1 MLTIQPKLNS
11 NYTIP
16 SQIKKDNNVN
26 SFLTKNPQDVQ
37 TAPLS
42 AICAN
47 KNINFKARITD
58 DIEHKE
64 YMKMSEEERDV
75 YRRKH
80 TDFFKLINISELYIT
95 RGRSTFSRLPLTF
108 KGDMDDFI
116 DVSRDYNKYRDNK
129 IICVGRSPKW
139 FLNTS
144 LWMKDGIK
152 TYDFCAF
159 SSNWYKRD
167 GNGGGRNQVLVKEK
181 MPTPEEEKAY
191 REYLGR
197 PEVNCTPKEI
207 VRAAKETGKP
217 VIITDY
223 IHSGCGLASFLDIL
237 SKFAEEDGILEDFA
251 KSIKLVTLSSEEYLE
266 YPLQCKNAFAKPTV
280 ILPDRLKPFDIE
292 QEYHDMPG
300 DIMSQV
306 LINKNTNECR
316 STYFPPDAWTVYDPI
331 KYKTGLIPDEIL
343 KTMPKKVVK
352 RSVSRFT
359 DAMKD
364 FRNMMNFHI
373 LDSLNRKNLLKLQH
387 ITK

>member
-1 MLTIQPKLNS
+1 MLKIFPIFNTNYIQHSQTKKKDKINSSLTNPIQDIQP
-11 NYTIP
+11 
-16 SQIKKDNNVN
+16 V
-26 SFLTKNPQDVQ
+26 
-37 TAPLS
+37 PLS
-42 AICAN
+42 AVCVN
-47 KNINFKARITD
+47 KNVSFKARITD

-64 YMKMSEEERDV
+64 YMKLTEEEKDV

-80 TDFFKLINISELYIT
+80 ADFFKLINISELYIR
-95 RGRSTFSRLPLTF
+95 RGRDKFSKLPLTF
-108 KGDMDDFI
+108 KTDMDDFI
-116 DVSRDYNKYRDNK
+116 KVSSGYNKYRDNK

-144 LWMKDGIK
+144 LWMEGGIK

-167 GNGGGRNQVLVKEK
+167 GNGGGKNQELVEEK
-181 MPTPEEEKAY
+181 MPTLEEEKAY
-191 REYLGR
+191 REYLAR
-197 PEVNCTPKEI
+197 PEVNCSPKEI

-237 SKFAEEDGILEDFA
+237 SKFAEEDGILEEFA
-251 KSIKLVTLSSEEYLE
+251 NSIKLVTLSSEEYLE
-266 YPLQCKNAFAKPTV
+266 YPLQCKNVYSKPTV
-280 ILPDRLKPFDIE
+280 ILPDRLKPFNIE
-292 QEYHDMPG
+292 QEYHDMPR
-300 DIMSQV
+300 DVMAQV

-331 KYKTGLIPDEIL
+331 KYKTGLIPDDVL
-343 KTMPKKVVK
+343 KTMPKKVIK
-352 RSVSRFT
+352 RSVTRFT

-373 LDSLNRKNLLKLQH
+373 LDSLNKRNLLKLHH